1 MKNLIERIGIR
12 KLASRKSIA
21 YRLAVDEEELTNW
34 ENGSSFPDEKTI
46 NRFKKEFRIDPNNE
60 KDRMP
65 ISKRERVANK
75 LMVISFVA
83 FFFLYILCFLQ
94 SFWPYNGATL
104 VASFVGVH
112 IFFAYFLTLGIMNRK
127 HSLSGLCFLDTAISL
142 LHIIISNF
150 VFWSLF
156 IGFATH

>member
-1 MKNLIERIGIR
+1 MKNLLERVRIR
-12 KLASRKSIA
+12 KLVSRESIA

-46 NRFKKEFRIDPNNE
+46 NRFKKEFRIDPKNE

-65 ISKRERVANK
+65 ISKRERAANK
-75 LMVISFVA
+75 LIVISFID
-83 FFFLYILCFLQ
+83 FFFAYILCFLQ

-104 VASFVGVH
+104 VTAFIFVH

-127 HSLSGLCFLDTAISL
+127 HSLSALCFLATTISC
-142 LHIIISNF
+142 LHIIISNV
-150 VFWSLF
+150 VFWVFF
-156 IGFATH
+156 IGFVTH